1 MLEPV
6 ESTARLKML
15 DKETAV
21 AKAPSEIEPVPPPTT
36 VEMIPVLLVTFR
48 IRALSPMYRL
58 PAASTS
64 I

>member
-6 ESTARLKML
+6 GSTARLKIL
-15 DKETAV
+15 DRETVV
-21 AKAPSEIEPVPPPTT
+21 AKAPSEIGPTPPPTT

-48 IRALSPMYRL
+48 IRELSP
-58 PAASTS
+58 